1 MASKINGNQKHLR
14 EIDREYIEAA
24 LAKGLTFKEIAKFL
38 SKDPT
43 TISKE
48 IKKHRLAHQPN
59 VYNNSKNRCLHRKN
73 CDAKNVCGIK
83 NCDLLCRHC
92 IPKDCNLFCAKYIED
107 ICVHIAKA
115 PYVCN
120 GCDRKV
126 YCRLQKYYYRAHH
139 SQTQYLDMLSST
151 RQGINL
157 CESELADLDQ
167 LDTPLLK
174 NGQSLAHIYAKHNA
188 AIPCTSRT
196 LYNYSRKSIL
206 TARPLDFPRVVKY
219 KKRRKKAVRSAR
231 NPVIR
236 LGRTYE
242 DFRTFLLENP
252 DVSVVEM
259 DTVVGRIGGKVL
271 LTMLFRNSRFQLA
284 FLLDR
289 STKQHVLSAFE
300 QWEHELGAECFRKL
314 FPAIL
319 TDNGSE
325 FLDPVALETGG
336 RTKIF
341 FCDPNAPF
349 QKGAIEKNHEFIRYI
364 LPKGTSFD
372 SLTQEDVT
380 LMLNHINCTAR
391 DSLNGVSP
399 FDLAVL
405 LLGPIVL
412 EKLHMQRVEH
422 DEVLLKPKLLKNKP
436 KIIKKENS

>member
-24 LAKGLTFKEIAKFL
+24 LSKGLTFKEIAKFL

-48 IKKHRLAHQPN
+48 IKKHRLAQQPN
-59 VYNNSKNRCLHRKN
+59 LFTNKNRCLHRKG
-73 CDAKNVCGIK
+73 CGAKCVCGLK
-83 NCDLLCRHC
+83 SCDHLCRNC
-92 IPKDCNLFCAKYIED
+92 IPKDCNLFCRKFIED
-107 ICVHIAKA
+107 ICVHVARA

-139 SQTQYLDMLSST
+139 SQTQYLDTLSST

-157 CESELADLDQ
+157 CESELADLDT
-167 LDTPLLK
+167 LVTPLLK

-188 AIPCTSRT
+188 TIPCTSRT

-219 KKRRKKAVRSAR
+219 KKRRKQAVRSAR
-231 NPVIR
+231 NPAIR
-236 LGRTYE
+236 SGRTYE
-242 DFRTFLLENP
+242 DFRIFLLENSG
-252 DVSVVEM
+252 VSVVEM
-259 DTVVGRIGGKVL
+259 DTVIGRIGGKVL

-284 FLLDR
+284 FLMDHNTQQQVFCVFDQLESD
-289 STKQHVLSAFE
+289 
-300 QWEHELGAECFRKL
+300 LGEECFRKL

-319 TDNGSE
+319 TDNGAE
-325 FLDPVALETGG
+325 FLDPVTLETGA

-372 SLTQEDVT
+372 SLTQEDVN

-399 FDLAVL
+399 FDLATL
-405 LLGPIVL
+405 LLGSVVL
-412 EKLHMQRVEH
+412 EKLNMHRIEH
-422 DEVLLKPKLLKNKP
+422 DEVLLKPKLLKK
-436 KIIKKENS
+436 KSETIKKENS